1 MAKRPKLKKRQS
13 KKPHRRNSLPAIAT
27 LSAGTSQRRAIPI
40 PRGRR
45 PSMAALTDR
54 ARERRSAKYC
64 GRLPAV
70 SDLSFHLRVARRMRQ
85 PPSSGNY
92 IVGHDGFHP
101 QGSSLGCLRRHESW
115 PKLRFE
121 LRNVVA
127 NYLFER
133 SHRFVGI
140 QPNSGF
146 GAYSRLSCGVG
157 DTKLGRRPGKA
168 RLVIR

>member
-70 SDLSFHLRVARRMRQ
+70 SDFPFPLGAAPRMRH
-85 PPSSGNY
+85 PASSGNY
-92 IVGHDGFHP
+92 IVGHGGP
-101 QGSSLGCLRRHESW
+101 PLTPRPARYPAGQRAWGSSGSSPRRHFVERERKTRRAIAAGERHTDESF
-115 PKLRFE
+115 R
-121 LRNVVA
+121 A
-127 NYLFER
+127 
-133 SHRFVGI
+133 
-140 QPNSGF
+140 
-146 GAYSRLSCGVG
+146 
-157 DTKLGRRPGKA
+157 D
-168 RLVIR
+168 